1 MLLMRIVACV
11 LPGFLLVPTLA
22 AGQQTPKQPASRIV
36 EGTDI
41 RGGVA
46 PWRTVRTASRTGDRD
61 TVTESEQAAGTD
73 GRLVPVRETQAE
85 IMRAGSVV
93 RTSAETSG
101 FGISGQRY
109 PLETRDSIEDGSAS
123 GRVLRTDTTQRLD
136 INGRLAIS
144 ERSTEE
150 SSVTPEGRRS
160 ERTIRRPDL
169 DRRLRAQERT
179 EHTERRVAPQAVRT
193 TTTELGTDLDA
204 RWQVLEVRDREER
217 TTGSISET
225 AETVRRPDLNGRLS
239 ERERRISRSTV
250 GNGREDL
257 LVETFMDDGGRY
269 VSRPTI
275 RHTLTQRLRR
285 TTTPGADGGRQVVE
299 EVEERSLV
307 ASEEPL
313 RLVRRIVTTVRPTGT
328 GRWRTERQAFDRDLN
343 GRLIPTVL
351 EIEES
356 TEP

>member
-1 MLLMRIVACV
+1 MVLMRIVACM
-11 LPGFLLVPTLA
+11 LPGFVLAPTLA
-22 AGQQTPKQPASRIV
+22 AGQQTPNQPASRIV
-36 EGTDI
+36 EGTDV

-46 PWRTVRTASRTGDRD
+46 PWRTVRTARRTGDRD

-73 GRLVPVRETQAE
+73 GRLVLVRETQAE
-85 IMRAGSVV
+85 MIRAGSVV

-109 PLETRDSIEDGSAS
+109 PLATRDSIEDGSAS
-123 GRVLRTDTTQRLD
+123 GRVLRTDTTRRLD

-169 DRRLRAQERT
+169 DRRLRPQERT
-179 EHTERRVAPQAVRT
+179 EHTERRVAQAVQT

-217 TTGSISET
+217 TTGSTSET
-225 AETVRRPDLNGRLS
+225 EETVRRPDLNGRLS

-257 LVETFMDDGGRY
+257 LVETFTDDGGRY

-275 RHTLTQRLRR
+275 RRTLTQRLRR

-328 GRWRTERQAFDRDLN
+328 GRWRMERQAFERDLN
-343 GRLIPTVL
+343 GRLIPTVR